1 MLLSILALLLSGSVE
16 AHEPFFVFRK
26 ELGGRADGVMP
37 GDPNG
42 QGLDAALANMAPR
55 DI

>member
-1 MLLSILALLLSGSVE
+1 MNHFLFSERNLAGD
-16 AHEPFFVFRK
+16 
-26 ELGGRADGVMP
+26 ADGVMP